1 MAVEAIDAPRAEVP
15 VQIRWH
21 KTVPALLRVG
31 LPDRD
36 LYRAEPD
43 GVPPRALL
51 GTWVIRWAIDDS
63 SCFYRLSRINH
74 TG

>member
-43 GVPPRALL
+43 GVPPQGTARHL
-51 GTWVIRWAIDDS
+51 GDP
-63 SCFYRLSRINH
+63 LGN
-74 TG
+74 